1 VFVNYLTLS
10 HQIPPTF
17 DLNVC
22 DMKKVLLILAIGLCL
37 PAHSQDASKL
47 GSLLEKVALQ
57 SPSFELGVGMVAQHE
72 EGFSAARF
80 TAAVNNMFG
89 YGIGFYITPEY
100 RGGIDFLED
109 GTNYYFRTP
118 MGVSFEV
125 GSFGVFMGADPISA
139 LSGKHLRKEMGL
151 IYTNPALPVNFRLG
165 FSTWVGA
172 TIGVGYRLP
181 LGAKE

>member
-1 VFVNYLTLS
+1 
-10 HQIPPTF
+10 
-17 DLNVC
+17 
-22 DMKKVLLILAIGLCL
+22 MKKVLVLLAICLC
-37 PAHSQDASKL
+37 HSGFGQDATKL
-47 GSLLEKVALQ
+47 GSFLEKVALQ
-57 SPSFELGVGMVAQHE
+57 SPSFELGVGMVAQHQ

-89 YGIGFYITPEY
+89 YGLGFYITPEY
-100 RGGIDFLED
+100 RGGINFLED

-118 MGVSFEV
+118 MGVSFEL

-139 LSGKHLRKEMGL
+139 LSGKNLRKEMGL

-165 FSTWVGA
+165 YSTWVGP
-172 TIGVGYRLP
+172 TLGLGYRLP